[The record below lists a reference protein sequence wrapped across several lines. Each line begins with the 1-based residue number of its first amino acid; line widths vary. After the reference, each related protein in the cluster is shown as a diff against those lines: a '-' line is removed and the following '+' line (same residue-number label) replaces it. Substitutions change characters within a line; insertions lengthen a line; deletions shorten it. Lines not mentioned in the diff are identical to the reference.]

1 MVACRIQKSDP
12 SMPVSYQDKPIEL
25 LREEVIDQLIMN
37 YGHGQISLQAFERR
51 LDQAYELSDHQQL
64 HALTEDLVLEVNKE
78 YADKKREE
86 FGIRYSSEPAD
97 SVDWMVDIM
106 GGSKRGGAWQV
117 PPELR
122 VITLMGGG
130 EVDFSSAQFSAQD
143 VRVRVAC
150 VMGGVD
156 IKIPEGVSVYSKVV
170 SIMGGV
176 ETKGYAAP
184 SEDGP
189 RIIIEGVVIM
199 GGINVTVK
207 RPRRETWRSFAD
219 EVRRAFG
226 FSASEP
232 PYT

>member
-1 MVACRIQKSDP
+1 
-12 SMPVSYQDKPIEL
+12 MPVSFQDKPIEL

-51 LDQAYELSDHQQL
+51 LDQAYELNDHQQL

-106 GGSKRGGAWQV
+106 GEQTRQRLAGAQGTAGHY
-117 PPELR
+117 PH
-122 VITLMGGG
+122 GGG